1 MLPHGEVGWTARLTR
16 NLSLARSL
24 AHGDY
29 SAARPDGAA
38 IRTSPRLDC
47 QAGRP
52 SLPRYVITWSG
63 HLQACVQGWPSRN
76 RGVFPAV
83 DHDRSRT

>member
-1 MLPHGEVGWTARLTR
+1 MQDVSVELKTGEPFKRIVHPASSVCMPSPSVSAPHRL
-16 NLSLARSL
+16 
-24 AHGDY
+24 G
-29 SAARPDGAA
+29 
-38 IRTSPRLDC
+38 C
-47 QAGRP
+47 QAGRF

-83 DHDRSRT
+83 DHYRSRT